1 MGHAFTLWPI
11 VAVTFDATISV
22 GNIIS
27 GIAVAVALFLGRK
40 FYDALV
46 GFVDTVHTTESI
58 VDDHSDVLVKAGW
71 AKGKEWPRVSER
83 RRRERRAEERL
94 S

>member
-1 MGHAFTLWPI
+1 MGHGYALM
-11 VAVTFDATISV
+11 ALTFDTTISV

-40 FYDALV
+40 FYDALT
-46 GFVDTVHTTESI
+46 GFVDNIHTTEQI

-71 AKGKEWPRVSER
+71 ATEKDWPRVSER
-83 RRRERRAEERL
+83 RHRTRRAEETH
-94 S
+94 